1 MAIIYSYPKKTTP
14 NAGDFLVITDSE
26 QPAPNKNR
34 TKSLT
39 IGDLAKYV
47 ITSQSAITGGGTLN
61 TIPMFTPDGQKIGD
75 SIITQL
81 SNASNVTITGNAT
94 VTSDLTCNNEIST
107 DTLLVNDDADIEG
120 QLAVSDTATFS
131 STSKFFGNVTLEN
144 SGLIL
149 VNNSEEYGFIQ
160 AGSQSI
166 DFYIGDPVASN
177 PPLSSELVI
186 SLTNTEAVF
195 KKGVKLEGYL
205 KDGTGGAGA
214 AGQVLSST
222 GTGVAWV
229 SDGGGT
235 VTYTSSTVDKMPK
248 WSAPGVLSDTA
259 ITNSGGTT
267 SVGGNLSSGDSNSI
281 SGNYSAAFGYGNTVT
296 GVRSGGLGANNTVAG
311 GQVWATGDS
320 NDVGIDLLNVGG
332 NIVTSGFNNNVKS
345 GNSCVV
351 GTGNTLTNTT
361 QSATISR
368 NFVLGSSNTLNDV
381 MDSISIGFSN
391 TINNDDSCIF
401 GKNNTT
407 SATDTYAVGKGN
419 TLTSINDYAFGLN
432 NNISG
437 NGVIAMAIGQ
447 ANVLAG
453 KQSYAFGRE
462 LVDGGEDDTVI
473 LGRFNAA
480 PTATGRIVFGTGFND
495 TTGRKNAI
503 EIQAGN
509 GTTSGL
515 LFSALRISA
524 SYNSNAEAT
533 AGGVENAELY
543 RSNNQV
549 RINTN
554 QTQQDARNNEGFI
567 FLTPRVKII
576 SSGESFN
583 YDANYNLL
591 KLNWSGA
598 NGTATVALP
607 NPNLTDT
614 KNRVLQCL
622 TDGTFNANISINFNS
637 SGILINGSVTKTI
650 TGAYQSIKFWSDG
663 TQWYILN
670 QQT

>member
-1 MAIIYSYPKKTTP
+1 MAIIYSYPIAIPQGSDLLIISRTP
-14 NAGDFLVITDSE
+14 TDPDE
-26 QPAPNKNR
+26 
-34 TKSLT
+34 
-39 IGDLAKYV
+39 
-47 ITSQSAITGGGTLN
+47 TSNYS
-61 TIPMFTPDGQKIGD
+61 
-75 SIITQL
+75 
-81 SNASNVTITGNAT
+81 VTITSVADHIIDRLIDPDAT
-94 VTSDLTCNNEIST
+94 DFKIPVFNQGGTRITGSIMSQDSSPSNGVAGTKLTIAGDLTVSGTGFFTDQVTIPATPVAATDAASKSYVDTQVATKIGGTGTAGTLTKWDAAGTGIEDSIVSELANEIT
-107 DTLLVNDDADIEG
+107 IAGDLKVG
-120 QLAVSDTATFS
+120 QNNTTPGLYSVAIGEDNNVL
-131 STSKFFGNVTLEN
+131 GNQAI
-144 SGLIL
+144 GIGF
-149 VNNSEEYGFIQ
+149 NN
-160 AGSQSI
+160 
-166 DFYIGDPVASN
+166 
-177 PPLSSELVI
+177 
-186 SLTNTEAVF
+186 
-195 KKGVKLEGYL
+195 
-205 KDGTGGAGA
+205 
-214 AGQVLSST
+214 
-222 GTGVAWV
+222 
-229 SDGGGT
+229 T
-235 VTYTSSTVDKMPK
+235 V
-248 WSAPGVLSDTA
+248 
-259 ITNSGGTT
+259 
-267 SVGGNLSSGDSNSI
+267 
-281 SGNYSAAFGYGNTVT
+281 SGN
-296 GVRSGGLGANNTVAG
+296 RCGGLGANNTVAG
-311 GQVWATGDS
+311 GQVWATGDG
-320 NDVGIDLLNVGG
+320 NNVGIDLLGVGG

-361 QSATISR
+361 QSAAINT

-381 MDSISIGFSN
+381 MDGIAIGFNN

-432 NNISG
+432 NSISG

-447 ANVLAG
+447 ANVLSG

-480 PTATGRIVFGTGFND
+480 PTATGRIVFGTGFNN

-576 SSGESFN
+576 SSGESFD
-583 YDANYNLL
+583 YDTNYNLL
-591 KLNWSGA
+591 KLEWSGA
-598 NGTATVALP
+598 GTSAGVVLP
-607 NPNLTDT
+607 TAASSQ
-614 KNRVLQCL
+614 NRVLQCV
-622 TDGTFNANISINFNS
+622 TDSSLSGKNIDITVSGGGTINAGTSI
-637 SGILINGSVTKTI
+637 TI

-663 TQWYILN
+663 TGWYILN

>member
-1 MAIIYSYPKKTTP
+1 MFLNWQNEITIAGDLKVGQNNTTP
-14 NAGDFLVITDSE
+14 GLYSVA
-26 QPAPNKNR
+26 
-34 TKSLT
+34 
-39 IGDLAKYV
+39 IGEDNNVLGN
-47 ITSQSAITGGGTLN
+47 QAIGIGFNN
-61 TIPMFTPDGQKIGD
+61 T
-75 SIITQL
+75 
-81 SNASNVTITGNAT
+81 V
-94 VTSDLTCNNEIST
+94 
-107 DTLLVNDDADIEG
+107 
-120 QLAVSDTATFS
+120 
-131 STSKFFGNVTLEN
+131 
-144 SGLIL
+144 
-149 VNNSEEYGFIQ
+149 
-160 AGSQSI
+160 
-166 DFYIGDPVASN
+166 
-177 PPLSSELVI
+177 
-186 SLTNTEAVF
+186 
-195 KKGVKLEGYL
+195 
-205 KDGTGGAGA
+205 
-214 AGQVLSST
+214 
-222 GTGVAWV
+222 
-229 SDGGGT
+229 
-235 VTYTSSTVDKMPK
+235 
-248 WSAPGVLSDTA
+248 
-259 ITNSGGTT
+259 
-267 SVGGNLSSGDSNSI
+267 
-281 SGNYSAAFGYGNTVT
+281 SGN
-296 GVRSGGLGANNTVAG
+296 RCGGLGANNTVAG
-311 GQVWATGDS
+311 GQVWATGDG
-320 NDVGIDLLNVGG
+320 NNVGIDLLGVGG

-361 QSATISR
+361 QSAAINT

-381 MDSISIGFSN
+381 MDGIAIGFNN

-591 KLNWSGA
+591 KLEWSGA
-598 NGTATVALP
+598 DGTTATSCVT
-607 NPNLTDT
+607 NRSEYQLT
-614 KNRVLQCL
+614 K
-622 TDGTFNANISINFNS
+622 
-637 SGILINGSVTKTI
+637 
-650 TGAYQSIKFWSDG
+650 
-663 TQWYILN
+663 
-670 QQT
+670 